1 MGKAIE
7 DSNGQVDY
15 LKQRLSMF
23 IEVLD
28 SMDPEEAQLEDIDRL
43 IGMLDD
49 LEFKVAQFKKDK

>member
-7 DSNGQVDY
+7 DNNGQVDY

-49 LEFKVAQFKKDK
+49 LEFKVAQFKKG